1 MRHMMTLTDVHG
13 RLQQIDK
20 QLVDL
25 IEERARLCHGQE
37 IDPDDEE
44 EMVSMMLEEAADRGL
59 DEVIVDK
66 WSRLLMRLCRTRER

>member
-1 MRHMMTLTDVHG
+1 MPTMMTLTDVHG

-25 IEERARLCHGQE
+25 IEERVRVCHGQE

-44 EMVSMMLEEAADRGL
+44 EMVSVMLEEAADRGL
-59 DEVIVDK
+59 DEVIMDK
-66 WSRLLMRLCRTRER
+66 WSRLLMRLCRAKER